1 MSHLGSFADA
11 CLRPS
16 LDQTSLSFPFLQH
29 SYSINSRRAS
39 NHRAKYLHSWPSI
52 LPRSVLSTLVCF
64 RNISP
69 PHSTCITSIY
79 SCHPSLADWSHAIPP
94 PPSIFDYSSCSNI
107 ASPRCCTCTISRCER
122 LRLTAARLSLLSLAL
137 FSNPHPAL
145 YAYTKYHIVAS
156 HHCLRTLHYIF
167 RDSTCICMTV
177 QHTSV

>member
-94 PPSIFDYSSCSNI
+94 PIYFRLLFLQQYSL
-107 ASPRCCTCTISRCER
+107 ASVLYCTISRCER